1 MYQIIA
7 YRAGYPTISII
18 LKQNELSNSSRL
30 LNASVKITFS
40 KLQVKANFVF
50 HWFNL
55 FHNFR
60 TQMRWKRCLCFA
72 ILSCSEKIWNVFEI
86 VLEKCEVFVQKS
98 LSLKKYLKEKIRRH
112 LFCCL
117 CVNLPTVKIW
127 GQSDK
132 FPMSFSFL
140 QCPLQVK
147 KLIWENSAKC
157 VNQMGNFYMYIRP
170 KRKTAIPL
178 PIFNFFQWFLFYIY

>member
-1 MYQIIA
+1 M
-7 YRAGYPTISII
+7 SE
-18 LKQNELSNSSRL
+18 K
-30 LNASVKITFS
+30 SVFS
-40 KLQVKANFVF
+40 K
-50 HWFNL
+50 NL
-55 FHNFR
+55 FLAFQSYKSKQILSFVNLFLSFR
-60 TQMRWKRCLCFA
+60 TQSAKKSVTLHFA
-72 ILSCSEKIWNVFEI
+72 ILSCSEKLWNVFET
-86 VLEKCEVFVQKS
+86 VFVQKS
-98 LSLKKYLKEKIRRH
+98 LSLKKYFERKNSQTP
-112 LFCCL
+112 FCRL

-170 KRKTAIPL
+170 KCKTAIPL